1 MKKLIRFL
9 FVVLASLLVFVSLLL
24 VILFTVIDPNRYRP
38 TLESVFADQTGWQ
51 LQIAGDISWSFRPVF
66 GLGIRDV
73 RLSNGVTPQE
83 LASFSEVTLSLSPR
97 ALLRGQLDVHE
108 FVARNLHV
116 NWYVDSDG
124 QANWLVDTDRAPAPR
139 TTASRQGDASDIP
152 INIDIQQITI
162 TNARINVRDVPA
174 GIDTS
179 LENLDISSRNTNLEN
194 RPFPLSISTRVVD
207 RAAGR
212 DLPINLETMAR
223 VGLAAGNLALDDIEF
238 RLSPVVLNGNIEVN
252 NFQNSPRWRGAL
264 ASNTFNLNYLLEN
277 FIEIDAGPG
286 IDISRDQFTMNMT
299 FSGDE
304 RGATLEALR
313 VELDDT
319 RVELT
324 GDVLYAENSR
334 PMALSYRLQ
343 ASALDLD
350 RYLPADPD
358 DAAPAEN
365 GGDEELPFDL
375 LRDISVRGS
384 HTIDALTVAGFTVS
398 NINAELLVQN
408 GVLTLNTQPM
418 GFYGG
423 ELTANLHVDGASA
436 PAVINSQLALQ
447 NISAETFAES
457 VPLIAPFTGRMD
469 AATEHSLRGDTINE
483 LLASI
488 DGTTVFNI
496 SNGTADITMLKR
508 VFQAISVLSPSGDIA
523 REWPDVVQVNEL
535 NGELVFNN
543 GLAADQQLSLRID
556 NFDIAGTGGINL
568 AEGRFDYRLDFAV
581 LGEPAPQT
589 IRVNP
594 NYQNIGWP
602 VRCNAAFDSPPVQ
615 YCSPD
620 LQRARELF
628 AQIARDE
635 VERRGREL
643 IEQQTERLQDRAR
656 SLLDR
661 LRPQQN

>member
-9 FVVLASLLVFVSLLL
+9 FIALASVLVFASLLL

-38 TLESVFADQTGWQ
+38 ALESMFADQTGWQ

-83 LASFSEVTLSLSPR
+83 LASFAEVSLSLAPR
-97 ALLRGQLDVHE
+97 ALLRGQLEMHE
-108 FVARNLHV
+108 FVARNLHI
-116 NWYVDSDG
+116 NWYVDNEG
-124 QANWLVDTDRAPAPR
+124 QANWLVDTGRDRATQ
-139 TTASRQGDASDIP
+139 TTASRPGDATDIP
-152 INIDIQQITI
+152 INIDIQQVTI
-162 TNARINVRDVPA
+162 TNARISVRDVQA

-179 LENLDISSRNTNLEN
+179 LENLDISSRNTNVEN
-194 RPFPLSISTRVVD
+194 RPFPLSMSTRVVD

-212 DLPINLETMAR
+212 DLPIHLETMAR
-223 VGLAAGNLALDDIEF
+223 VDLAGGNLALDDIEF
-238 RLSPVVLNGNIEVN
+238 RLSPAVLSGNIAVN
-252 NFQNSPRWRGAL
+252 NFQSNPSWRGTL

-277 FIEIDAGPG
+277 FIAIDAGPG
-286 IDISRDQFTMNMT
+286 IDTSRDQFAMNVT

-304 RGATLEALR
+304 RGATLETLR
-313 VELDDT
+313 VTLDDS

-334 PMALSYRLQ
+334 PLALSYRLQ
-343 ASALDLD
+343 ANALDLD
-350 RYLPADPD
+350 RYLPADED
-358 DAAPAEN
+358 EAAPAEN

-384 HTIDALTVAGFTVS
+384 HNIEALTVAGFTFS
-398 NINAELLVQN
+398 NINADLQVQN

-418 GFYGG
+418 GFHGG
-423 ELTANLHVDGASA
+423 ELAANLHVDGASA
-436 PAVINSQLALQ
+436 PAVINSQLSLQ

-457 VPLIAPFTGRMD
+457 LPLLAPFTGRMD
-469 AATEHSLRGDTINE
+469 AATEHSLRGDTVNE
-483 LLASI
+483 LLASV

-496 SNGTADITMLKR
+496 SDGTADITMLKR
-508 VFQAISVLSPSGDIA
+508 VFEAISVLSPSGDMA
-523 REWPDVVQVNEL
+523 REWPDVMEFSEV
-535 NGELVFNN
+535 NGELVFNS
-543 GLAADQQLSLRID
+543 GLASDQQLSIRID
-556 NFDIAGTGGINL
+556 NFDIAGAGGINL
-568 AEGRFDYRLDFAV
+568 AEGRFDYRLDFAI

-602 VRCNAAFDSPPVQ
+602 VRCNAAFDGPPIQ

-620 LQRARELF
+620 LQRTRDLF

-635 VERRGREL
+635 VERRGREV

-656 SLLDR
+656 GLLDR
-661 LRPQQN
+661 LLPQQN